1 MSEAYTT
8 LYGEDLVDKLKSDL
22 RGDFEDTTV
31 ALMTSP
37 PLYDARLLRGA
48 MKVRFAASRGDD
60 KRAACVS
67 EIGMT
72 SRHVT

>member
-31 ALMTSP
+31 ALMTPP

-48 MKVRFAASRGDD
+48 MKVRFLLPRM
-60 KRAACVS
+60 
-67 EIGMT
+67 MT
-72 SRHVT
+72 TSALRVLARLA

>member
-48 MKVRFAASRGDD
+48 MKVRFFSVPRM
-60 KRAACVS
+60 VT
-67 EIGMT
+67 T
-72 SRHVT
+72 SALRVFARLA

>member
-48 MKVRFAASRGDD
+48 MKVRPVSHGDD
-60 KRAACVS
+60 KRAVCVS